1 MAVSGV
7 RLTVVQQISRNS
19 AHKVNG
25 GLAIRATL
33 PGSARSLR
41 AAKLFH
47 DGRLG
52 GTAHFAA
59 AERIEIFT
67 PNGNP
72 VDLSRVI
79 QRTPTEI
86 DVLLAKV
93 DDVHSIVT
101 SRRPEFALPTYVTIK
116 AGSFPVAG
124 SRLFGDA
131 TPAVDSVTITRDFE
145 IGETKVTVAQFNAFV
160 KATNYEI
167 TGQGA
172 EQLIARLADPDKQ
185 GHPVNF
191 VNRDQD
197 AKAYCAWLDTKEP
210 DYYHFLPT
218 AAEQEYA
225 RRGSE
230 GREYPF
236 GNTWDPNMVVAS
248 YNSSS
253 GTKPVNFAKGA
264 TPEGMRDLGNLLE
277 LTSTF
282 FGNYNPTDTID
293 PHGPENGDYAEVR
306 GGSFSYENASYFRGA
321 VRDYVDPSGRYD
333 RYGFRVARTKQ

>member
-1 MAVSGV
+1 M
-7 RLTVVQQISRNS
+7 VVGR
-19 AHKVNG
+19 
-25 GLAIRATL
+25 
-33 PGSARSLR
+33 RSLF
-41 AAKLFH
+41 A
-47 DGRLG
+47 RLIAVG
-52 GTAHFAA
+52 G
-59 AERIEIFT
+59 
-67 PNGNP
+67 
-72 VDLSRVI
+72 
-79 QRTPTEI
+79 I
-86 DVLLAKV
+86 DA
-93 DDVHSIVT
+93 

-116 AGSFPVAG
+116 AGTFPVAG
-124 SRLFGDA
+124 SKLFGDA
-131 TPAVDSVTITRDFE
+131 KPAVDSVTITRDFE
-145 IGETKVTVAQFNAFV
+145 MGVTKVTVAQFKAFV
-160 KATNYEI
+160 DATGYEI

-172 EQLIARLADPDKQ
+172 ERLIARLADPDKQ

-210 DYYHFLPT
+210 EYVHFLPT
-218 AAEQEYA
+218 AAQQELA
-225 RRGSE
+225 RRGQE
-230 GREYPF
+230 GRKYPF

-282 FGNYNPTDTID
+282 SGNYNPTDTTD
-293 PHGPENGDYAEVR
+293 PHGPENGDYAEAR